1 MENSMENE
9 KERFE
14 KINKVGIIGI
24 LGNITL
30 LILKAT
36 TGFLFKSQAMI
47 ADSMN
52 SAGDIFSS
60 VMTTIGNRIASIPRD
75 TDHNLG
81 HGKAEYIFSMFISI
95 AMVLV
100 ATKLLFDDISNLIKQ
115 ENEITFSWLLV
126 VAAIFNNSNKI

>member
-1 MENSMENE
+1 MENE

-60 VMTTIGNRIASIPRD
+60 VMTTIGNR
-75 TDHNLG
+75 
-81 HGKAEYIFSMFISI
+81 
-95 AMVLV
+95 
-100 ATKLLFDDISNLIKQ
+100 
-115 ENEITFSWLLV
+115 
-126 VAAIFNNSNKI
+126 